1 MDMGNLPIDE
11 TIWSDSQ
18 RLSQQLQALQ
28 ERLFPPEA
36 NKVLRKF
43 TSSETAKL
51 IGITDSYI
59 RQLAKQEEG
68 LIPEKTQNG
77 RRSFSL
83 QDVHAVRQFLG
94 KSKPAYLPN
103 RSGGQHLQTIAVTN
117 FKGGSG
123 KTTTSIHLAQ
133 YLAMRG
139 YKVLAI
145 DLDPQASLSAM
156 LGCQPEFD
164 VDENQ
169 SLYGAIRY
177 DDQRCPVRDVIRS
190 TYFPGLDLIP
200 ANLELQEFE
209 HDTPMH
215 LSSRDRDPR
224 DLFFMRIA
232 TTLQQVEDQYDITII
247 DCPPQLGYLT
257 LAALSAATSVLIT
270 VHPQMLDVASMNQ
283 FLAMTSNLLKVVGDA
298 GGDLNYDWMGYLLT
312 RHEPNDGPQAQISA
326 FLRGLFGERVL
337 TSPMVKSTAVSD
349 AGLSKQ
355 TIYEAGRETMNR
367 RTYDRAVEAMD
378 NVNRE
383 IEALIRNTWEGAKS

>member
-1 MDMGNLPIDE
+1 MNIDSLPIDE
-11 TIWSDSQ
+11 TIWNDSQ
-18 RLSQQLQALQ
+18 LLSQQLQALS
-28 ERLFPPEA
+28 ERLFSPEE

-43 TSSETAKL
+43 TSAETAKL
-51 IGITDSYI
+51 VGITDSYI
-59 RQLAKQEEG
+59 RQLAKQDNG

-77 RRSFSL
+77 RRTFSL
-83 QDVHAVRQFLG
+83 EEVHAVRQFLG
-94 KSKPAYLPN
+94 KSKPAYLPTRLN
-103 RSGGQHLQTIAVTN
+103 TERLQTIAVTN

-139 YKVLAI
+139 YRVLAI
-145 DLDPQASLSAM
+145 DLDPQASMSAM
-156 LGCQPEFD
+156 FGIQPEFD
-164 VDENQ
+164 VDENET
-169 SLYGAIRY
+169 LYGAIRY
-177 DDQRCPVRDVIRS
+177 DEERKPLSGIIRK
-190 TYFPGLDLIP
+190 TYFAGLDLIP

-215 LSSRDRDPR
+215 LSSSNRDPR

-232 TTLQQVEDQYDITII
+232 NAIQEVEQDYDVVVL

-298 GGDLNYDWMGYLLT
+298 GGNLNYDWMSYVIT
-312 RHEPNDGPQAQISA
+312 RHEPNDGPQAQIAA
-326 FLRGLFGERVL
+326 FLRSLFGERVL
-337 TSPMVKSTAVSD
+337 TSTMLKSTAVSD

-367 RTYDRAVEAMD
+367 RTYDRAIEAMD
-378 NVNRE
+378 NVNSE
-383 IEALIRNTWEGAKS
+383 IEQLIKRTWKEAS

>member
-1 MDMGNLPIDE
+1 METGELSIDE
-11 TIWSDSQ
+11 TIWTDSQ
-18 RLSQQLQALQ
+18 LLSQQLQALQ

-59 RQLAKQEEG
+59 RQLAKQSEG
-68 LIPEKTQNG
+68 LISEKTQNG
-77 RRSFSL
+77 RRSFKL
-83 QDVHAVRQFLG
+83 EDVHALRRFLG
-94 KSKPAYLPN
+94 KSKSTYLPN
-103 RSGGQHLQTIAVTN
+103 RTDDQHLQVIAVTN

-133 YLAMRG
+133 FLAMRG

-164 VDENQ
+164 VEENQ

-177 DDQRCPVRDVIRS
+177 DDQRRPIQDVIRS

-215 LSSRDRDPR
+215 LSSHDRDPR

-232 TTLQQVEDQYDITII
+232 ATLQQIDDQYDIVII

-298 GGDLNYDWMGYLLT
+298 GGNLDYDWMSYLIT

-378 NVNRE
+378 NVNSE
-383 IEALIRNTWEGAKS
+383 IEVLIRKAWEEDKS